1 MPGQWRHALPE
12 AGVDGSHP
20 TAHLHLPSPQK
31 SGSPSSGAAVRGI
44 HSLFHAQWV
53 CAEVLWKG
61 GCWGGGGEALPLFKD
76 TQKEGVLA
84 MLWTPAMNS
93 RVLPAVLQDWKG
105 TSLPWR
111 GAETEVG
118 GAFRAQRA
126 VKW

>member
-1 MPGQWRHALPE
+1 MAPILQPTFTSPPLKNQALPAQGQQLE
-12 AGVDGSHP
+12 EFILCSMLNGYVQKCSGKEGV
-20 TAHLHLPSPQK
+20 
-31 SGSPSSGAAVRGI
+31 
-44 HSLFHAQWV
+44 
-53 CAEVLWKG
+53 
-61 GCWGGGGEALPLFKD
+61 GGGGKALPLFKD